1 MNFSVN
7 SQLQVVNFSFNQ
19 FTGGVPPTIGHLQ
32 MLEYLWLDS
41 NRLTGTLP
49 SAISNC
55 SSLIHFS
62 ADDNALRGL
71 IPATI
76 GAIPKLQVVSLARNG
91 LSGSVPISL
100 LCNVNVDS
108 SLRIVD
114 LGFNALTEIVE
125 PQNSR
130 CSSIL
135 EVLVLKSNRI
145 GRSFPNWLTN
155 VTTLRVFDVSGNLFS
170 GELPAEI
177 GNLFRLE
184 ELRVADNS
192 LSGEIPS
199 EIAKCSL
206 LQALDLGG
214 NRFGGRFLPFLGG
227 MRSLKVLA
235 LGGNLISGTI
245 PSSLGT
251 LSGLESLNLSSNNL
265 TGEVPVGLMQ
275 LSNLTSLN
283 LSNNKFSG
291 EVLGNV
297 GALRSL
303 QVLNLSNCGVS
314 GSIPASIG
322 SLMRLATLDLSRQEL
337 SGELPNEIFGLP
349 NLQVVALQENQL
361 SGDVPQGFSSLSSL
375 LYLNL
380 SSNAFTGVIPATYG
394 FLRSLTVLSLS
405 ENRISG
411 VIPPELGDSLNLQ
424 VLELHSNQLGDKIPG
439 DISRLSSLKELDL
452 GHNKLTGEI
461 PEEVSKCSALTS
473 LWLDGNQL
481 SGPIPNSLPLL
492 LNLEVL
498 DLSSNRLSG
507 AIPAN
512 IALIPHLKHLNLSN
526 NNLSGKIPEPLGS
539 EFNGSVFAMNPSLCG
554 KPLDRECGDVKR
566 RRRNRLI
573 LLIGVA
579 AGGALLLLFC
589 CCGYVYSLFRWRK
602 KLREMI
608 VGEKKRTSPGR
619 ASSGGERSGRGSGE
633 NGGPKLVMF
642 NNKITYVEA
651 LEATRQFD
659 EENVLSRGKYGLV
672 FKASFQDGTVLSIR
686 RLPASSIGLLDEEG
700 FHKEAEALGKVK
712 HRNLT
717 VLRGYYAGPDVRLLV
732 YDYMPNGNL
741 ATLLQEASHQ
751 DGHVLNWP
759 MRHLIALGI
768 ARGIAFLHSVSTVHG
783 DVKPQNVLFDA
794 DFEAHLSEFGLD
806 RLTIVSPKAS
816 SSSTTIGTLGY
827 VSPEATLTG
836 QATREADVYSF
847 GIVLL
852 EILTGRKPV
861 MFTEEEDIVKWVK
874 KQLQRGQ
881 ITELL
886 EPGLLELDP
895 ESSESEEFLLGVKVG
910 LLCTAPDPLDRPSM
924 ADIVFMLEGCRVEP
938 DIPSS
943 ADPTSLHS
951 PA

>member
-1 MNFSVN
+1 MATATFFLLIIPMVCFTTLTRGQLPIPGGAVVSEIQALMSFKLNLRDPLGALNGWDSSTPSAPCDWRGVVCSNDNQVRQLSLPRLHLAGRLSDQLANLRDLRRLNLHSNNFNGSIPPSLPMRSATRRILARQLALRRPPAGHFQPHQPPN
-7 SQLQVVNFSFNQ
+7 PQPRSQLPLRHNLRRHSGQPSLQLVNFSFNQ

-55 SSLIHFS
+55 SSLVHFS

-114 LGFNALTEIVE
+114 LGFNALTGIVE
-125 PQNSR
+125 PQNAR

-155 VTTLRVFDVSGNLFS
+155 VTTLRVLDVSGNLFS

-177 GNLFRLE
+177 GNLLRLE

-214 NRFGGRFLPFLGG
+214 NRFGGQFPPFLGG

-245 PSSLGT
+245 PSSLGA
-251 LSGLESLNLSSNNL
+251 LSGLESLNLSGNNL
-265 TGEVPVGLMQ
+265 TGEVPVELMQ

-303 QVLNLSNCGVS
+303 QVLNLSNCGFLA
-314 GSIPASIG
+314 SIPASIG

-361 SGDVPQGFSSLSSL
+361 SGDVPQGFSLSSL

-394 FLRSLTVLSLS
+394 FLQSLTVLSLS

-439 DISRLSSLKELDL
+439 
-452 GHNKLTGEI
+452 
-461 PEEVSKCSALTS
+461 
-473 LWLDGNQL
+473 
-481 SGPIPNSLPLL
+481 PIPNSLPSL
-492 LNLEVL
+492 LNLVVL

-507 AIPAN
+507 TIPAN

-539 EFNGSVFAMNPSLCG
+539 EFDGSVFAMNPSLCG

-566 RRRNRLI
+566 RRRN
-573 LLIGVA
+573 
-579 AGGALLLLFC
+579 
-589 CCGYVYSLFRWRK
+589 SLFRWRK

-619 ASSGGERSGRGSGE
+619 ASSGGEIWSRKWR
-633 NGGPKLVMF
+633 KWRA
-642 NNKITYVEA
+642 KACYV
-651 LEATRQFD
+651 QQ
-659 EENVLSRGKYGLV
+659 
-672 FKASFQDGTVLSIR
+672 QDYIC
-686 RLPASSIGLLDEEG
+686 
-700 FHKEAEALGKVK
+700 
-712 HRNLT
+712 
-717 VLRGYYAGPDVRLLV
+717 
-732 YDYMPNGNL
+732 
-741 ATLLQEASHQ
+741 
-751 DGHVLNWP
+751 
-759 MRHLIALGI
+759 
-768 ARGIAFLHSVSTVHG
+768 RGIRSN
-783 DVKPQNVLFDA
+783 K
-794 DFEAHLSEFGLD
+794 
-806 RLTIVSPKAS
+806 TI
-816 SSSTTIGTLGY
+816 
-827 VSPEATLTG
+827 
-836 QATREADVYSF
+836 
-847 GIVLL
+847 
-852 EILTGRKPV
+852 
-861 MFTEEEDIVKWVK
+861 
-874 KQLQRGQ
+874 
-881 ITELL
+881 
-886 EPGLLELDP
+886 
-895 ESSESEEFLLGVKVG
+895 
-910 LLCTAPDPLDRPSM
+910 
-924 ADIVFMLEGCRVEP
+924 
-938 DIPSS
+938 
-943 ADPTSLHS
+943 
-951 PA
+951 